1 MSSSHSESLAAWLAF
16 AGKAFLST
24 RPEALREAL
33 SELRALPDPVP
44 ELADA
49 AGQLEAALAG
59 GPEAIEKA
67 YVRLFLDPAGA
78 PCPPWQSAHAS
89 DPQLMGPAHLSALEW
104 FRDSGVEP
112 KAANEPADHVG
123 LLLAF
128 AAGLAGSGASEET
141 FNRFYREHLA
151 CIPGFCDCVARHA
164 PGEFYALLAAA
175 TMRVLDRLRPA
186 GD

>member
-1 MSSSHSESLAAWLAF
+1 MSSSHRDSLATWLAF

-24 RPEALREAL
+24 RKETLLEAL
-33 SELRALPDPVP
+33 SGLQALPAPVP

-49 AGQLEAALAG
+49 AGRMETALPAG
-59 GPEAIEKA
+59 DEAIEQA

-89 DPQLMGPAHLSALEW
+89 EPQLMGPAHLSALKW
-104 FRDSGVEP
+104 FRGSGVEP
-112 KAANEPADHVG
+112 RAANEPADHVG

-128 AAGLAGSGASEET
+128 AAGLPGSATQET
-141 FNRFYREHLA
+141 LDEYYREHLA
-151 CIPGFCDCVARHA
+151 WIPAFCDCVAQHA
-164 PGEFYALLAAA
+164 PGEFHGLLAGA
-175 TMRVLDRLRPA
+175 TKRLVEQFRPV